1 MALISKSAM
10 VRSSLAL
17 VRSLH
22 GAESA
27 ELALA
32 QSTDNPE
39 ILAPSSEASR
49 ERLRTLV
56 FRKCQAKKKRT
67 LYTHIH
73 RGGGKKQRGEGWK
86 PSRCR
91 LASLGFPDEND
102 REKREAIYQN
112 FRKNIRNGV
121 ELDAYF
127 SNNKKDCTSSD
138 RTVVPPLTHADPQ

>member
-56 FRKCQAKKKRT
+56 FRKCQAKKREHFTHTYTEEEEKAERRRVEAVSLPFGSSGFSRRKRQ
-67 LYTHIH
+67 
-73 RGGGKKQRGEGWK
+73 RKKRSNLSEFSKKYKKW
-86 PSRCR
+86 SLIRCI
-91 LASLGFPDEND
+91 L
-102 REKREAIYQN
+102 
-112 FRKNIRNGV
+112 
-121 ELDAYF
+121 
-127 SNNKKDCTSSD
+127 
-138 RTVVPPLTHADPQ
+138 